1 MRTTLDI
8 DDDVL
13 EVARAVAAAE
23 GRSLGKAVS
32 GLARRGLSASL
43 RVDKSGLPLFTV
55 PTDAAPITADTV
67 RRALEEG

>member
-23 GRSLGKAVS
+23 GRSLGQAVS

-43 RVDKSGLPLFTV
+43 RVEGTGLPAFTV
-55 PTDAAPITADTV
+55 PADATPITADTV
-67 RRALEEG
+67 RRALDEG